1 MNQRMKH
8 YEYKKPSVTRN
19 AYNDSIKTFVLQDP
33 DIVGFM
39 TIRTEAEYTSNS
51 FNIDNWQYQMLTKDI
66 RPQKGD
72 VINNKEVLFVIPSK
86 RYNILLL
93 QDIS

>member
-1 MNQRMKH
+1 MNQRMRH
-8 YEYKKPSVTRN
+8 YEYKIPSVTRN
-19 AYNDSIKTFVLQDP
+19 AYNDSIKTLVLQDP

-51 FNIDNWQYQMLTKDI
+51 FNIDNWQYQMLTKDN

-72 VINNKEVLFVIPSK
+72 VIDNKEVLFVIPSK